1 MAVMETAPRDLL
13 RHLRDLGLELVLD
26 GECLRVRGLAAL
38 DASLRERTADMI
50 RRRKP
55 DILRALDL
63 EAGLARQK
71 AARQPASTEKDLW
84 PLHVTYPDLDDLA
97 ACMDAHGIRVEP
109 DGDDF
114 RLVKTP
120 PLSRVAGLF
129 LFFRRTGFHINRL
142 LRREVDA

>member
-13 RHLRDLGLELVLD
+13 RHLRDMGLDLMAD
-26 GECLRVRGLAAL
+26 GEILRVRGLAAL
-38 DASLRERTADMI
+38 DVTLREQTADMI

-63 EAGLARQK
+63 EASLARQL
-71 AARQPASTEKDLW
+71 AVRQPAGTDRELW

-97 ACMDAHGIRVEP
+97 ACMEAHGIEVEP

-114 RLVKTP
+114 RLVRTP
-120 PLSRVAGLF
+120 PLSRVAQLF
-129 LFFRRTGFHINRL
+129 LFFRRNGFHINRL
-142 LRREVDA
+142 LRREVRA

>member
-13 RHLRDLGLELVLD
+13 RHLRDMGLDLVAD
-26 GECLRVRGLAAL
+26 GESLRVRGLAAL
-38 DASLRERTADMI
+38 DVTLREQTADMI

-63 EAGLARQK
+63 EASLARQL
-71 AARQPASTEKDLW
+71 AARQPAGTDRALW

-97 ACMDAHGIRVEP
+97 ACMEAHGIEVEP

-114 RLVKTP
+114 RLVHTP
-120 PLSRVAGLF
+120 PLSRVAKLF
-129 LFFRRTGFHINRL
+129 LFFRRNGFHINRL
-142 LRREVDA
+142 LRREVRA